1 MFFHD
6 IYAVYWHFGGGLNN
20 TQGGLVFVS
29 VCPLHMFALCE
40 GKALRNSSPSLFQPD
55 TRAQHFYERSI
66 DLINP
71 QNSVVISGKQTK
83 SD

>member
-1 MFFHD
+1 MIYIYIYNLYFVFFHD

-40 GKALRNSSPSLFQPD
+40 GKGAAEQARHRFFSLIP
-55 TRAQHFYERSI
+55 ERSI
-66 DLINP
+66 SMSAAL
-71 QNSVVISGKQTK
+71 T
-83 SD
+83 